1 MPTYVAFLRAVN
13 VGGRFVKM
21 ATLAQHFRDL
31 GHADVQTYLNSGNV
45 VFRAAS
51 RSPVAL
57 ASAIEQG
64 LGARLGFETHAFVR
78 SVARVHEIA
87 RRGMALAGD
96 ESLAD
101 VNVAFLA
108 APLAEPQ
115 VAVLQTLGSA
125 VDAFVVDGTEVYWMC
140 RVRQSESAFSN
151 NVFERK
157 LKLRTTLRRAVML
170 HGLSQQLRETPPRA
184 ETMRAP

>member
-1 MPTYVAFLRAVN
+1 
-13 VGGRFVKM
+13 
-21 ATLAQHFRDL
+21 
-31 GHADVQTYLNSGNV
+31 
-45 VFRAAS
+45 
-51 RSPVAL
+51 
-57 ASAIEQG
+57 
-64 LGARLGFETHAFVR
+64 
-78 SVARVHEIA
+78 VHEIA

-115 VAVLQTLGSA
+115 VAALQTLRSA
-125 VDAFVVDGTEVYWMC
+125 VDAFVVDGTEVYWAC

-157 LKLRTTLRRAVML
+157 LRVRTTLRRAVML
-170 HGLSQQLRETPPRA
+170 HGLSQQLRGDTAAR
-184 ETMRAP
+184 